1 MNKMAVRLVT
11 SGIGLVVFF
20 LALFAGQGVF
30 TAAICIVTLGMLFEL
45 YNAIKYKNELNIT
58 GVIAAAVLMTGTI
71 IGGVYREFFV
81 AIFIMIYLGVMVWL
95 HGVVTYREISSHAL
109 LTFFV
114 TFFFGTLTRVYADFG
129 VYYVLMV
136 FVCAWTTDSGAYFT
150 GRAIGRHKL
159 IPKVSP
165 KKTVEGA
172 IGGVVTSLVC
182 CWIYTFILNCVTV
195 SDLGFVTV
203 TIVSLVASLCSQL
216 GDLVASAIKRDC
228 DVKDFGNL
236 LPGHGG
242 LLDRFDSV
250 MYITPV
256 IYYILLIATK

>member
-1 MNKMAVRLVT
+1 MATRIFT
-11 SGIGLVVFF
+11 SAVGLVVFF
-20 LALFAGQGVF
+20 LALFAGQGIF
-30 TAAICIVTLGMLFEL
+30 TAAICIVTVGMLFEL

-58 GVIAAAVLMTGTI
+58 GVISAAVLLAGTI
-71 IGGVYREFFV
+71 AGGVYREFSVAVFV
-81 AIFIMIYLGVMVWL
+81 MIYLGVMVWL
-95 HGVVTYREISSHAL
+95 HTVVTYKEIASHAL

-114 TFFFGTLTRVYADFG
+114 TFFFGTLIRIYADFG

-172 IGGVVTSLVC
+172 IGGVVTSLIC

-195 SDLGFVTV
+195 SDMGFITVTV
-203 TIVSLVASLCSQL
+203 VSLIASLCSQL

-228 DVKDFGNL
+228 EVKDFGNL

-250 MYITPV
+250 IYITPI
-256 IYYILLIATK
+256 IYYILLIAAK